1 MFRLPAFGWMIMMMM
16 KMAMMTI
23 LMKMVI
29 VMTVLIMT
37 LCFDAFFLGSLFHLC
52 ISLLLI
58 LHPVHHANC
67 ISEFDSFIILL
78 LIIIHVLS
86 IGNKVYIS
94 SLHFNNPPI
103 QIQINI
109 SPCLSNS
116 WNPWCP
122 IPKLFQQCLFVT
134 IITMTRKII
143 TKLGWFFISLI
154 QQW

>member
-1 MFRLPAFGWMIMMMM
+1 MMTILMKMVIVMTDAGFGQERISKKDFSSRRTMFRLPAFGWMIMMMM

-37 LCFDAFFLGSLFHLC
+37 LCFDALFLGSLFHLC

-58 LHPVHHANC
+58 LHPFHHANC

-86 IGNKVYIS
+86 IGNK
-94 SLHFNNPPI
+94 
-103 QIQINI
+103 
-109 SPCLSNS
+109 
-116 WNPWCP
+116 
-122 IPKLFQQCLFVT
+122 
-134 IITMTRKII
+134 
-143 TKLGWFFISLI
+143 
-154 QQW
+154 

>member
-1 MFRLPAFGWMIMMMM
+1 MDDNDDDEDGDDDDFDEDGDCDDGWLWPC
-16 KMAMMTI
+16 A
-23 LMKMVI
+23 LMPFSWAV
-29 VMTVLIMT
+29 
-37 LCFDAFFLGSLFHLC
+37 SS

-94 SLHFNNPPI
+94 SLHFNNPLI

-134 IITMTRKII
+134 IITMMRKNI
-143 TKLGWFFISLI
+143 TKLERFFICLI